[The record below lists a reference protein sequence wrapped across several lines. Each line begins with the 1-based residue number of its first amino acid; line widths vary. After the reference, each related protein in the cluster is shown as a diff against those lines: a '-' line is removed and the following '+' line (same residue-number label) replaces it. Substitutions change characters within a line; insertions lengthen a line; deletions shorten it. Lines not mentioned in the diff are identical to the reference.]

1 MALVSPGVEVQITD
15 ESAYGAPG
23 AGTSPLIIL
32 ATRENKTD
40 PTGSASDGIAKYTK
54 SAHAGEV
61 VRVTSQREVTQ
72 FFGNPIFT
80 TNSTDVVIQG
90 SETSEY
96 GLMAAYSY
104 LGQGNTAYIVRAD
117 LDLAQLDH
125 ATTEPVAAWST
136 TNTHWLDT
144 DASKYGIHEYNDTT
158 DTWVNKIPSVEVI
171 SGVAGTA
178 PTASVVTGGYHVVVS
193 TSSNTIEYYRESGSA
208 WVAVAGSA
216 TFAPHYNTPAAVG
229 ATTTSGIIDTVNNIG
244 AADISRAPGTY
255 NVTSGTASFTIV
267 VDGTGAATVT
277 VDNGGSGFTVGQ
289 TITIL
294 DGDLGTGGAA
304 DLTFD
309 VATITSTTSSN
320 PVDVW
325 IKTTTPGNGIDL
337 VVYEY
342 ETTGWTQRDVL
353 GVGTGTSVTG
363 YIPQNGSSSTAL
375 TASSTQE
382 GKLVLDTAGNIIKIS
397 ELDADSDVNALSTLK
412 ASVAYPTATAT
423 DGQVWFN
430 DELNGLDIYVV
441 SSNTFVPASS
451 VTYGSNAPSAPAGGD
466 IWINTALADTNQ
478 PNERA
483 YPDVRV
489 YNTSIG
495 DWVSHDN
502 TDQTTNR
509 GVLFANVTDTAGDT
523 SNGGAA
529 TVITGGPDPLVF
541 PDGMV
546 VVNMGQSKNTVREY
560 DATAGAWRN
569 AVANHA
575 DGSGAFGR
583 FAQHKYIAA
592 KMQAVATGEDLRDPS
607 NTFTL
612 LAAPNFPELTDELVA
627 LNSDRGETGF
637 IIIDTPMRKNPTE
650 AVNWVQ
656 NQLIASENGEDGLVT
671 NNTYSAAY
679 YPAGAGTE
687 PVNGKTVVVPPSHMA
702 LYTYAYND
710 NVSFQW
716 FAPAGLTRGVVQNAS
731 SVGYITDEGE
741 YKAVALTQGQRDAM
755 YDNKLNPITTF
766 VGQGTVVFGQKTLHT
781 FDSALDRVNVARLV
795 AYLRERFDHIARPFL
810 FEINDQQTRDRAKL
824 VFERFLADILSRRGI
839 YDFAVVCDE
848 TNNTPARIDRNELY
862 IDVAIEPAKVA
873 EFIYIPIRIV
883 NTGTLSAQI

>member
-23 AGTSPLIIL
+23 AGTSPLIVL

-54 SAHAGEV
+54 SAYAGEV

-72 FFGNPIFT
+72 FFGNPTFR

-90 SETSEY
+90 DETNEY

-117 LDLAQLDH
+117 VDLGQLEPSD
-125 ATTEPVAAWST
+125 TEPTAAWST
-136 TNTHWLDT
+136 ANTHWLDT
-144 DASKYGIHEYNDTT
+144 DASKYGIHEYDSTA
-158 DTWVNKIPSVEVI
+158 DVWRNKVPTVEVI
-171 SGVAGTA
+171 TGAAGTA
-178 PTASVVTGGYHVVVS
+178 PLATVVTGGYHVVIS
-193 TSSNTIEYYRESGSA
+193 TDDNTIEYYKESGAA
-208 WVAVAGSA
+208 WVALASVA
-216 TFAPHYNTPAAVG
+216 TFDEHFSTPAG
-229 ATTTSGIIDTVNNIG
+229 PSNGDT
-244 AADISRAPGTY
+244 
-255 NVTSGTASFTIV
+255 
-267 VDGTGAATVT
+267 
-277 VDNGGSGFTVGQ
+277 
-289 TITIL
+289 
-294 DGDLGTGGAA
+294 
-304 DLTFD
+304 
-309 VATITSTTSSN
+309 
-320 PVDVW
+320 W
-325 IKTTTPGNGIDL
+325 IKTTSPGNGIDL

-342 ETTGWTQRDVL
+342 VTTGWVQRTVL
-353 GVGTGTSVTG
+353 GVGSGTDVTG
-363 YIPQNGSSSTAL
+363 YVPQNGTSTTAL
-375 TASSTQE
+375 TASSSQE
-382 GKLVLDTAGNIIKIS
+382 NKLVLDTTGDIIKIG
-397 ELDADSDVNALSTLK
+397 ELDADSDVNALTTFK
-412 ASVAYPTATAT
+412 ASVAFPTATAA

-430 DELNGLDIYVV
+430 DTLNSLDIYTV
-441 SSNTFVPASS
+441 SSNTFVPASN
-451 VTYGSNAPSAPAGGD
+451 VTYGSNSPSNPSGGD
-466 IWINTALADTNQ
+466 IWVNTALAGTNQ
-478 PNERA
+478 ANARA
-483 YPDVRV
+483 YPDIRV
-489 YNTSIG
+489 YNTTVG

-529 TVITGGPDPLVF
+529 TVITDGPDPLVF

-546 VVNMGQSKNTVREY
+546 VVNMGQSANTVREY

-592 KMQAVATGEDLRDPS
+592 KMQAVAVGEDLRDPQHA
-607 NTFTL
+607 FTL
-612 LAAPNFPELTDELVA
+612 MAAPNFPELTDELVA

-637 IIIDTPMRKNPTE
+637 IIIDTPMRKNPTD
-650 AVNWVQ
+650 AITWVQ
-656 NQLIASENGEDGLVT
+656 NAGIASENGEDGLVT
-671 NNTYSAAY
+671 NDTYSAVY

-731 SVGYITDEGE
+731 SVGYLTDEGE

-755 YDNKLNPITTF
+755 YENKLNPITTF
-766 VGQGTVVFGQKTLHT
+766 IGQGTVVFGQKTLHN